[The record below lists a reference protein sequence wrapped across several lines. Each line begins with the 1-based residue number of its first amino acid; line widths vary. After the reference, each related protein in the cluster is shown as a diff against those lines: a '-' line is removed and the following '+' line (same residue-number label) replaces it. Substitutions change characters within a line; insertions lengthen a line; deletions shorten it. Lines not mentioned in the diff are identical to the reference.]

1 MKSLAGSGSRLARLL
16 ILLGMLCL
24 GCCGRGTEP
33 AHDPVFLDASTGQL
47 PPPLLAA
54 PPLPTDEDIVGDIVP
69 VGRGVAADVLTLA
82 GDEALEYSDGATPD
96 EPSSTM
102 RLDSAPGGSAWALYR
117 FGGGIVAE
125 DNPFLLEIEHTGIP
139 LEYWVGTSDY
149 TRDTWRWQLV
159 RPSAGSISVWMEF
172 DSLPVSPA
180 GNVYCCVLSYGG
192 RDLTLEQLTL
202 VLLPPLPPTEVQASD
217 GTPDSHITLTWTPG
231 AYATGYR
238 IYRDG
243 ETEAALV
250 GTVGDVDTWDDYGV
264 NELQVYTYRLRS
276 VDGSRRSPL
285 SESDRPA

>member
-1 MKSLAGSGSRLARLL
+1 
-16 ILLGMLCL
+16 
-24 GCCGRGTEP
+24 
-33 AHDPVFLDASTGQL
+33 
-47 PPPLLAA
+47 
-54 PPLPTDEDIVGDIVP
+54 
-69 VGRGVAADVLTLA
+69 
-82 GDEALEYSDGATPD
+82 
-96 EPSSTM
+96 M

-117 FGGGIVAE
+117 FGGGIVAG
-125 DNPFLLEIEHTGIP
+125 DNPYLLELEHTGIP

-149 TRDTWRWQLV
+149 GRDTWRWQLV
-159 RPSAGSISVWMEF
+159 RPSAGSISVWAAL

-217 GTPDSHITLTWTPG
+217 GTPDSHITLTWTPCE
-231 AYATGYR
+231 YATGCR

-285 SESDRPA
+285 SEPDTGFRTWLDPVAELEASPLDGDFPLEVHFDAGESHSPAVGPPTGAGIVRYEFDFGDGGGWQDYELIRTAMHTYTS